1 MPPKTNI
8 LFKVHKKTVLSINDI
23 AEFDKTV
30 YENNINVLHLISML
44 LKY

>member
-8 LFKVHKKTVLSINDI
+8 LYKLHKKTVLSINDI
-23 AEFDKTV
+23 AEFNKII
-30 YENNINVLHLISML
+30 YKNNLNVLR